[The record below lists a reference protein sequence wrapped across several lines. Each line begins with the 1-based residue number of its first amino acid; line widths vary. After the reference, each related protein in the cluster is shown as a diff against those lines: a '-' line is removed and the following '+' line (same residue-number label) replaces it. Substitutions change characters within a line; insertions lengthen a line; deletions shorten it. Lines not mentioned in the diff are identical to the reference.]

1 MTPANGGSGALSGTR
16 LSAAACWTLPQGHV
30 PSRSMLEETQDSLER
45 LDTSWMDWEHL
56 RILLETLW
64 KWDKQPGLQGSC
76 GPVQSCLEQ
85 VIQQFK
91 GPDPGSAPPTPRMGP
106 TLHLP
111 SPRSYRES

>member
-1 MTPANGGSGALSGTR
+1 MEPGS
-16 LSAAACWTLPQGHV
+16 AACWTLPQGHV

-91 GPDPGSAPPTPRMGP
+91 GPDPGSAPP
-106 TLHLP
+106 
-111 SPRSYRES
+111 SPPDWAPLCTSRPHAAIARAETKVASNQ